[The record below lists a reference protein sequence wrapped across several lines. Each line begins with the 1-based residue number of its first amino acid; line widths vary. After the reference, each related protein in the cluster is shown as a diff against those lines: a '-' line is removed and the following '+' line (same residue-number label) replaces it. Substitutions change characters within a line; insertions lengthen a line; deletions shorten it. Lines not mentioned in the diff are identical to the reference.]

1 MKYDRNLVKFKGD
14 DVYYNDTKLSI
25 NRQMIQDYSLN
36 TGQNSESFIL
46 FYYKKELT
54 KLRDKQLEKLLNE
67 KNTNR

>member
-46 FYYKKELT
+46 F
-54 KLRDKQLEKLLNE
+54 
-67 KNTNR
+67 